1 MKLTLHA
8 QNKMA
13 GSMGDL
19 YLLGEDFKAILDI
32 LEDDEDLKNLL
43 TKIKR
48 IFHFILVLI
57 VVT

>member
-1 MKLTLHA
+1 
-8 QNKMA
+8 
-13 GSMGDL
+13 MGDL
-19 YLLGEDFKAILDI
+19 YLLGEDFKAIWDI

-43 TKIKR
+43 TKIKT